1 MSRYI
6 NPYTD
11 FGFKRLFGTEP
22 NKEILISFLN
32 ALFEQETDPQLEKH
46 VITDLT
52 YLPGEHLGILETDR
66 RAVFDVYCETES
78 GKKIIVEMQNS
89 YQQFYKDRS
98 IYYAS
103 IPIHEQ
109 GLKGAWNYSLNAVY
123 VVSIMNF
130 SFAQDTFSSLESEVQ
145 SSSVPQDLN
154 GPTRYYHSQVMLM
167 DTRRK
172 TIFSDKLTLLF
183 IETKKFN
190 KLESDL
196 RTPLD
201 KWIYLL
207 KNISDLMEQPKSIS
221 EPVFTHF
228 LEQAEIARFTPDERR
243 RYDASIMAY
252 RDVEN
257 SVDTARQDGFKEGR
271 ENGLKEGRENGFQ
284 EGLKEGRENG
294 LKEAVAN
301 LTQTLGLS
309 VEQAMEALR
318 IPKEKTKLREDKG

>member
-22 NKEILISFLN
+22 NKGILIAFLN
-32 ALFEQETDPQLEKH
+32 ALFDQETDAQFEKH
-46 VITDLT
+46 VITDLK

-66 RAVFDVYCETES
+66 RAVFDVYCETAS

-89 YQQFYKDRS
+89 YQQFYKDRA

-109 GLKGAWNYSLNAVY
+109 GLKGAWNYALNAVY

-130 SFAQDTFSSLESEVQ
+130 SFAQDAFSQTESEYQ
-145 SSSVPQDLN
+145 SEGMSKDPNAL
-154 GPTRYYHSQVMLM
+154 TRYYHSRVMLM

-172 TIFSDKLTLLF
+172 TVFSDKLTLLF
-183 IETKKFN
+183 IETKKFKKTEN
-190 KLESDL
+190 ELQ
-196 RTPLD
+196 TALD

-207 KNISDLMEQPKSIS
+207 KNVADLMEQPKCIS
-221 EPVFTHF
+221 EPIFIQF
-228 LEQAEIARFTPDERR
+228 LEQAEIARFSPDERR
-243 RYDASIMAY
+243 RYDASMMAY

-271 ENGLKEGRENGFQ
+271 KSGLKEGHES
-284 EGLKEGRENG
+284 GLM
-294 LKEAVAN
+294 EAVAN
-301 LTQTLGLS
+301 LMQTLGWS
-309 VEQAMEALR
+309 EEQAMEALR
-318 IPKEKTKLREDKG
+318 IPKNLTKKPEEDECSCHE

>member
-22 NKEILISFLN
+22 NKGILIAFLN
-32 ALFEQETDPQLEKH
+32 ALFDQETDAQFEKH
-46 VITDLT
+46 VITDLK
-52 YLPGEHLGILETDR
+52 YLPGEHLGVLETDR
-66 RAVFDVYCETES
+66 RAVFDVYCETAS

-89 YQQFYKDRS
+89 YQQFYKDRV

-109 GLKGAWNYSLNAVY
+109 GLKGAWNYALNAVY

-130 SFAQDTFSSLESEVQ
+130 SFAQDSFSQLDSAEQ
-145 SSSVPQDLN
+145 ADGVPKDLDAAA
-154 GPTRYYHSQVMLM
+154 RYYHSRVMLM

-172 TIFSDKLTLLF
+172 TVFSDKLTLLF
-183 IETKKFN
+183 IETKKFKKTEN
-190 KLESDL
+190 ELE
-196 RTPLD
+196 TELD

-207 KNISDLMEQPKSIS
+207 KNVADLMEQPKSIS
-221 EPVFTHF
+221 EPIFIQF
-228 LEQAEIARFTPDERR
+228 LEQAEIARFSPEERR
-243 RYDASIMAY
+243 RYDASIMAF

-257 SVDTARQDGFKEGR
+257 SVDTARHDGFKEGH
-271 ENGLKEGRENGFQ
+271 ESGLKEGLE
-284 EGLKEGRENG
+284 KGRESG

-301 LTQTLGLS
+301 LMQTLGWS
-309 VEQAMEALR
+309 EEQAKAALR
-318 IPKEKTKLREDKG
+318 IP